1 MLPTSQASPVPTQR
15 CLIPINIETLAG
27 SSFELLVSPYEQ
39 IQYIKRKIERREGI
53 PVSHQHLVW
62 KSNELDDESCL
73 HDYKIEAGTTIKLV
87 LAMRGGP
94 VNTKRVPIEDSFIR
108 DMSEYI
114 ESNRDDCTISS
125 DLLPSSS
132 SNKNVTFLVLRDG
145 DQFNFFQVIDRG
157 DGTLS
162 PLSGSMSN
170 ASMYN
175 AHETTTIE
183 PEREY
188 NEKRLDD
195 DRKTKQKMELLRS
208 KLKTHGRKDIPPIR
222 PSSASKQSKANV
234 IHHHRRNILV
244 DTSSTLSINGDN
256 SSGTSSLEPQQIQA
270 QQQSQ
275 RSISYQ
281 FPSNHPFSRYDIF
294 ATAAIRRPD
303 YLHEEDSEDDDDS
316 HDEDDDQQPPID
328 LQQQQKSQILPSLS
342 SSPPAPLIPINGKNQ
357 QLLTTRS
364 YSPSV
369 FYQKKHQHYESEP
382 TKKSIYH
389 SHHYQDRTSK
399 NILGQHD
406 STSTLGTYAQN
417 SINTMLTTSYPSVTL
432 GPVTQETAITTTS
445 TSSTSGNDTS
455 TGAVLVDYIPR
466 ISPTLHKQ
474 QIPIVSTSS
483 RILSATMSKRLS
495 TSDEPTSLTTNIDC
509 PLDIQ
514 DEKISSHSEIV
525 YQQSH
530 SSPMLELI
538 DDDILSSTNG
548 LISAASIR
556 DNKTETYRKQTGEIQ
571 SRNDTSLSKPIWTD
585 DDDQLIIGDEFT
597 NGERTSTSQ
606 SMLFRHRNSST
617 STTVVTPVPTFPSVV
632 KKSTLPSTTQQF
644 YHRHKPLSTDQ
655 QTVKPSS
662 RPLIPLSLSKYRRI
676 QANVHLTTTPQ
687 QQIYTNTSN
696 TPSNELTNNNTNTTT
711 TDSLNDYLMINKPI
725 ELLKTPNKQQSPV
738 PSLSSP
744 LTTILP
750 PAVAPSSSSSRKH
763 FQQSQTQQD
772 LKSTTATSTAPPPP
786 STSSSSSL
794 NPLDNTKVTIETIGP
809 KAVTALLRQN
819 ATIEPVDTSRG
830 VGKHLVS
837 LLTTASKDTT
847 SIKTGYKQSSR
858 DVVIEERYKLDTK
871 LTTPWS
877 STTSN
882 NPSTVSSSLQSNT
895 ATIYNTNKLP
905 PVIGNRK
912 STSKCFLC
920 KKKTGLATTYQC
932 RCGSSFCSEHRYP
945 EAHACAFDYKAEGK
959 RLIERN
965 NPLVTAPKLPKI

>member
-1 MLPTSQASPVPTQR
+1 MLPTSQTSPVPTQR

-132 SNKNVTFLVLRDG
+132 ASNKNVTFLVLRDG

-162 PLSGSMSN
+162 PLSGSISN

-175 AHETTTIE
+175 AHEATTTATTIE

-208 KLKTHGRKDIPPIR
+208 KLKTHARKDV
-222 PSSASKQSKANV
+222 PSLASNQSKSNLV
-234 IHHHRRNILV
+234 HHHRRNLLV
-244 DTSSTLSINGDN
+244 DASSTLSTNGDN
-256 SSGTSSLEPQQIQA
+256 SSGTSSLEQQQQQQQQ

-275 RSISYQ
+275 RSIAYQ
-281 FPSNHPFSRYDIF
+281 FSSNHPFSRYDIF
-294 ATAAIRRPD
+294 TTGAIRRPD

-316 HDEDDDQQPPID
+316 HDEDDDQQ
-328 LQQQQKSQILPSLS
+328 QQKSQILPSLT
-342 SSPPAPLIPINGKNQ
+342 SPPPPPPPSLKPINNKNQ
-357 QLLTTRS
+357 QLLTGRS

-369 FYQKKHQHYESEP
+369 FYQKKHQHYETTES

-432 GPVTQETAITTTS
+432 GPVSQETALTTTS

-466 ISPTLHKQ
+466 ISPTLHQ
-474 QIPIVSTSS
+474 QQVPIVSTSS
-483 RILSATMSKRLS
+483 RLLSATMSKHLS
-495 TSDEPTSLTTNIDC
+495 TTDQPTTNTDC
-509 PLDIQ
+509 PLTIQ
-514 DEKISSHSEIV
+514 DEKISSNSEIV

-538 DDDILSSTNG
+538 DDDILSPTNG
-548 LISAASIR
+548 LISATS
-556 DNKTETYRKQTGEIQ
+556 KPESYRKQTGEIQ
-571 SRNDTSLSKPIWTD
+571 SRNDTSLSKPMWTD

-597 NGERTSTSQ
+597 SGERTSTSQ

-644 YHRHKPLSTDQ
+644 YHRHKPLNTDQ
-655 QTVKPSS
+655 QTMKPSP

-676 QANVHLTTTPQ
+676 PANVHLTA
-687 QQIYTNTSN
+687 TNTSN
-696 TPSNELTNNNTNTTT
+696 EPTSTNNNNNNTP
-711 TDSLNDYLMINKPI
+711 DSLNDYLMINKPI
-725 ELLKTPNKQQSPV
+725 ELLKTPSKQQS
-738 PSLSSP
+738 S
-744 LTTILP
+744 TTTVLP
-750 PAVAPSSSSSRKH
+750 PPKK
-763 FQQSQTQQD
+763 QQD
-772 LKSTTATSTAPPPP
+772 SKSTGATSSTVPPPP

-794 NPLDNTKVTIETIGP
+794 NPLDNTKVTIGKSFVFIISKSCFIHRLNSVETIGP

-858 DVVIEERYKLDTK
+858 DVVIEERYKVKTK
-871 LTTPWS
+871 
-877 STTSN
+877 SN
-882 NPSTVSSSLQSNT
+882 
-895 ATIYNTNKLP
+895 IFD
-905 PVIGNRK
+905 RK
-912 STSKCFLC
+912 FIDL
-920 KKKTGLATTYQC
+920 
-932 RCGSSFCSEHRYP
+932 F
-945 EAHACAFDYKAEGK
+945 
-959 RLIERN
+959 
-965 NPLVTAPKLPKI
+965 